1 MNPYFKKLEKIE
13 FIITYA
19 CTGNCRHCS
28 QGDHKTACGRIDAT
42 KAADAVIKIA
52 SEHEIKTVMTFGGEP
67 LLYPEAVYKIMKAA
81 KEMNVAKRQVITSG
95 YFSKD
100 ADTVKR
106 VAMELA
112 DYEEGGCDGKQ
123 GIINIGTIS
132 SIFEPGALITIA
144 ELKALGLINK
154 KVRRIKVLADGV
166 LDKPLTIKAEAYS
179 VQAIKMIELT
189 GGKVIIL
196 RSPKEMERL
205 RLLREQQQQTQ
216 PTD

>member
-1 MNPYFKKLEKIE
+1 MSPLTIPFLIVATIFAICSIAYVIYEILTRKKLKFVPSPEPEIVPE
-13 FIITYA
+13 PIPEPIPEPVPVPVVIPEIVE
-19 CTGNCRHCS
+19 H
-28 QGDHKTACGRIDAT
+28 IDAVE
-42 KAADAVIKIA
+42 AD
-52 SEHEIKTVMTFGGEP
+52 E
-67 LLYPEAVYKIMKAA
+67 LL
-81 KEMNVAKRQVITSG
+81 
-95 YFSKD
+95 
-100 ADTVKR
+100 ADN

>member
-1 MNPYFKKLEKIE
+1 MSPLTIPFLIVATIFAICSVAYVIYEILTRKKLKFVPSPEPEIVPE
-13 FIITYA
+13 PIPEPIPEPVPVPIVIPEIVE
-19 CTGNCRHCS
+19 H
-28 QGDHKTACGRIDAT
+28 IDAVE
-42 KAADAVIKIA
+42 AD
-52 SEHEIKTVMTFGGEP
+52 E
-67 LLYPEAVYKIMKAA
+67 LL
-81 KEMNVAKRQVITSG
+81 
-95 YFSKD
+95 
-100 ADTVKR
+100 ADNL
-106 VAMELA
+106 AMELA
-112 DYEEGGCDGKQ
+112 DFEEGGCDGKQ

-216 PTD
+216 HTD

>member
-1 MNPYFKKLEKIE
+1 MSPLTIPFLIVATIFAICSVAYVIYEILTRKKLKFEPSPEPEIVPE
-13 FIITYA
+13 PIPEPIPEPVFVPVVIPEIVE
-19 CTGNCRHCS
+19 H
-28 QGDHKTACGRIDAT
+28 IDAVE
-42 KAADAVIKIA
+42 AD
-52 SEHEIKTVMTFGGEP
+52 E
-67 LLYPEAVYKIMKAA
+67 LL
-81 KEMNVAKRQVITSG
+81 
-95 YFSKD
+95 
-100 ADTVKR
+100 ADN

-112 DYEEGGCDGKQ
+112 DFEEGGCDGKQ

-154 KVRRIKVLADGV
+154 KVRRIKILADGV

>member
-1 MNPYFKKLEKIE
+1 MSPLTIPFLIVATIFAICSIAYVIYEILTRKKLKFVPTPEPEIVPE
-13 FIITYA
+13 PIPEPIPEPVPVPVVIPEIVQ
-19 CTGNCRHCS
+19 H
-28 QGDHKTACGRIDAT
+28 IDAVE
-42 KAADAVIKIA
+42 AD
-52 SEHEIKTVMTFGGEP
+52 E
-67 LLYPEAVYKIMKAA
+67 LL
-81 KEMNVAKRQVITSG
+81 
-95 YFSKD
+95 
-100 ADTVKR
+100 ADN

-132 SIFEPGALITIA
+132 SIFEPGVLITIA

-154 KVRRIKVLADGV
+154 KVRRIKILADGV

-205 RLLREQQQQTQ
+205 RLLREQAQSN
-216 PTD
+216 D

>member
-1 MNPYFKKLEKIE
+1 MSPLTIPFLIVATIFAICSVAYVIYEILMRKKLKFEPSPEPEIVPE
-13 FIITYA
+13 PIPEPIPEPVPVPVVIPEIVE
-19 CTGNCRHCS
+19 H
-28 QGDHKTACGRIDAT
+28 IDAVE
-42 KAADAVIKIA
+42 AD
-52 SEHEIKTVMTFGGEP
+52 E
-67 LLYPEAVYKIMKAA
+67 LLDD
-81 KEMNVAKRQVITSG
+81 N
-95 YFSKD
+95 
-100 ADTVKR
+100 

-112 DYEEGGCDGKQ
+112 DFEEGGCDGKQ

>member
-1 MNPYFKKLEKIE
+1 MSPLTIPFLIVATIFAICSVAYVIYEILTRKKLKFVPSPEPEIVPE
-13 FIITYA
+13 PIPEPIPEPVPVPVVIPEIVE
-19 CTGNCRHCS
+19 H
-28 QGDHKTACGRIDAT
+28 IDAVE
-42 KAADAVIKIA
+42 AD
-52 SEHEIKTVMTFGGEP
+52 E
-67 LLYPEAVYKIMKAA
+67 LL
-81 KEMNVAKRQVITSG
+81 
-95 YFSKD
+95 
-100 ADTVKR
+100 ADN

-112 DYEEGGCDGKQ
+112 DFEEGGCDGKQ

>member
-1 MNPYFKKLEKIE
+1 MSPLTIPFLIVATIFAICSVAYVIYEILTRKKLKFVPSPEPEIVPE
-13 FIITYA
+13 PIPEPIPEPVFVPVVIPEIVE
-19 CTGNCRHCS
+19 H
-28 QGDHKTACGRIDAT
+28 IDAVE
-42 KAADAVIKIA
+42 AD
-52 SEHEIKTVMTFGGEP
+52 E
-67 LLYPEAVYKIMKAA
+67 LL
-81 KEMNVAKRQVITSG
+81 
-95 YFSKD
+95 
-100 ADTVKR
+100 ADN

>member
-1 MNPYFKKLEKIE
+1 MSPLTIPFLIVATIFAICSIAYVIYEILTRKKLKFVPSPEPEIVPE
-13 FIITYA
+13 PIPEPIPEPVPVPVVIPEIVQ
-19 CTGNCRHCS
+19 H
-28 QGDHKTACGRIDAT
+28 IDAVE
-42 KAADAVIKIA
+42 AD
-52 SEHEIKTVMTFGGEP
+52 E
-67 LLYPEAVYKIMKAA
+67 LL
-81 KEMNVAKRQVITSG
+81 
-95 YFSKD
+95 
-100 ADTVKR
+100 ADN

>member
-1 MNPYFKKLEKIE
+1 MSPLTIPFLIVATIFAICSIAYVIYEILTRKKLKFVPSPEPEIVPE
-13 FIITYA
+13 PIPEPIPEPVPVPVVIPEIVQ
-19 CTGNCRHCS
+19 H
-28 QGDHKTACGRIDAT
+28 IDAVE
-42 KAADAVIKIA
+42 AD
-52 SEHEIKTVMTFGGEP
+52 E
-67 LLYPEAVYKIMKAA
+67 LL
-81 KEMNVAKRQVITSG
+81 
-95 YFSKD
+95 
-100 ADTVKR
+100 ADN

-154 KVRRIKVLADGV
+154 KVRRIKILADGV

>member
-1 MNPYFKKLEKIE
+1 MSPLTIPFLIVATIFAICSVAYVIYEILTRKKLKFVPSPEPEIVPE
-13 FIITYA
+13 PIPEPIPEPVPVPVVIPEIVE
-19 CTGNCRHCS
+19 H
-28 QGDHKTACGRIDAT
+28 IDAVE
-42 KAADAVIKIA
+42 AD
-52 SEHEIKTVMTFGGEP
+52 E
-67 LLYPEAVYKIMKAA
+67 LL
-81 KEMNVAKRQVITSG
+81 
-95 YFSKD
+95 
-100 ADTVKR
+100 ADN

-112 DYEEGGCDGKQ
+112 DFEEGGCDGKQ

-154 KVRRIKVLADGV
+154 KVRRIKILADGV

>member
-1 MNPYFKKLEKIE
+1 
-13 FIITYA
+13 
-19 CTGNCRHCS
+19 
-28 QGDHKTACGRIDAT
+28 
-42 KAADAVIKIA
+42 
-52 SEHEIKTVMTFGGEP
+52 
-67 LLYPEAVYKIMKAA
+67 
-81 KEMNVAKRQVITSG
+81 
-95 YFSKD
+95 
-100 ADTVKR
+100 
-106 VAMELA
+106 MELA

>member
-1 MNPYFKKLEKIE
+1 MSPLTIPFLIVATIFAICSIAYVIYEILTRKKLKFVPSPEPEIVPE
-13 FIITYA
+13 PIPEPIPEPVPVPVVIPEIVQ
-19 CTGNCRHCS
+19 H
-28 QGDHKTACGRIDAT
+28 IDAVE
-42 KAADAVIKIA
+42 AD
-52 SEHEIKTVMTFGGEP
+52 E
-67 LLYPEAVYKIMKAA
+67 LL
-81 KEMNVAKRQVITSG
+81 
-95 YFSKD
+95 
-100 ADTVKR
+100 ADN

-154 KVRRIKVLADGV
+154 KVKRIKVLADGV

>member
-1 MNPYFKKLEKIE
+1 MSPLTIPFLIVATIFAICSVAYVIYEILMRKKLKFVPSPEPEIVPE
-13 FIITYA
+13 PIPEPIPEPVFVPVPVVIPEIVE
-19 CTGNCRHCS
+19 H
-28 QGDHKTACGRIDAT
+28 IDAVE
-42 KAADAVIKIA
+42 AD
-52 SEHEIKTVMTFGGEP
+52 E
-67 LLYPEAVYKIMKAA
+67 LL
-81 KEMNVAKRQVITSG
+81 
-95 YFSKD
+95 
-100 ADTVKR
+100 ADN

-154 KVRRIKVLADGV
+154 KVRRIKILADGV

>member
-1 MNPYFKKLEKIE
+1 MSPLTIPFLIVATIFAICSVAYVIYEILTRKKLKFVPSPEPEIVPE
-13 FIITYA
+13 PIPEPIPEPVPVPVVIPEIVE
-19 CTGNCRHCS
+19 H
-28 QGDHKTACGRIDAT
+28 IDAVE
-42 KAADAVIKIA
+42 AD
-52 SEHEIKTVMTFGGEP
+52 E
-67 LLYPEAVYKIMKAA
+67 LLDDNA
-81 KEMNVAKRQVITSG
+81 
-95 YFSKD
+95 
-100 ADTVKR
+100 
-106 VAMELA
+106 AMELA
-112 DYEEGGCDGKQ
+112 DFEEGGCDGKQ

>member
-1 MNPYFKKLEKIE
+1 MPVVIPEIVE
-13 FIITYA
+13 
-19 CTGNCRHCS
+19 H
-28 QGDHKTACGRIDAT
+28 IDAVE
-42 KAADAVIKIA
+42 AD
-52 SEHEIKTVMTFGGEP
+52 E
-67 LLYPEAVYKIMKAA
+67 LL
-81 KEMNVAKRQVITSG
+81 
-95 YFSKD
+95 
-100 ADTVKR
+100 ADN

-132 SIFEPGALITIA
+132 SIFEPDALITIA

-154 KVRRIKVLADGV
+154 KVRRINVLAD
-166 LDKPLTIKAEAYS
+166 

-205 RLLREQQQQTQ
+205 RLLREQAQSN
-216 PTD
+216 D

>member
-1 MNPYFKKLEKIE
+1 MSPLTIPFLIVATIFAICSVAYVIYEILMRKKPKFVPSPEPEIVPE
-13 FIITYA
+13 PIPEPIPEPVFVPVVIPEIVE
-19 CTGNCRHCS
+19 H
-28 QGDHKTACGRIDAT
+28 IDAVE
-42 KAADAVIKIA
+42 AD
-52 SEHEIKTVMTFGGEP
+52 E
-67 LLYPEAVYKIMKAA
+67 LL
-81 KEMNVAKRQVITSG
+81 
-95 YFSKD
+95 
-100 ADTVKR
+100 ADNL
-106 VAMELA
+106 AMELA

-205 RLLREQQQQTQ
+205 RLLREQAQSN
-216 PTD
+216 D

>member
-1 MNPYFKKLEKIE
+1 MSPLTIPFLIVATIFAICSVAYVIYEILMRKKLKFVPSPEPEIVPE
-13 FIITYA
+13 PIPEPIPEPVFVPVVIPEIVE
-19 CTGNCRHCS
+19 H
-28 QGDHKTACGRIDAT
+28 IDA
-42 KAADAVIKIA
+42 
-52 SEHEIKTVMTFGGEP
+52 
-67 LLYPEAVYKIMKAA
+67 
-81 KEMNVAKRQVITSG
+81 N
-95 YFSKD
+95 
-100 ADTVKR
+100 

>member
-1 MNPYFKKLEKIE
+1 MSPLTIPFLIVATIFAICSVAYVIYEILTRKKLKFVPSPEPEIVPE
-13 FIITYA
+13 PIPEPIPEPVFVPVVIPEIVE
-19 CTGNCRHCS
+19 H
-28 QGDHKTACGRIDAT
+28 IDAVE
-42 KAADAVIKIA
+42 AD
-52 SEHEIKTVMTFGGEP
+52 E
-67 LLYPEAVYKIMKAA
+67 LL
-81 KEMNVAKRQVITSG
+81 
-95 YFSKD
+95 
-100 ADTVKR
+100 ADN

-112 DYEEGGCDGKQ
+112 DFEEGGCDGKQ

-154 KVRRIKVLADGV
+154 KVRRIKILADGV